1 MFHAVHFQTGI
12 GGSVIP
18 RSTIGNPNH
27 PNQILPVG
35 VSNTTIK
42 LASRPTEYD
51 NFVVLNNG
59 VEFADTYVVV
69 LLVLLYRS
77 SSKSRINSRYNCRLS
92 FETLA
97 FVVVTFLQPKQKS
110 STVSCRAFIGQL
122 PLEDLDEMKDQT
134 QD

>member
-1 MFHAVHFQTGI
+1 MFHAFHFRTGI

-18 RSTIGNPNH
+18 RSIIGKPNN

-59 VEFADTYVVV
+59 IEFADTYLVV

-77 SSKSRINSRYNCRLS
+77 SSKSGINSRYNRRLS
-92 FETLA
+92 FE
-97 FVVVTFLQPKQKS
+97 
-110 STVSCRAFIGQL
+110 R
-122 PLEDLDEMKDQT
+122 
-134 QD
+134 